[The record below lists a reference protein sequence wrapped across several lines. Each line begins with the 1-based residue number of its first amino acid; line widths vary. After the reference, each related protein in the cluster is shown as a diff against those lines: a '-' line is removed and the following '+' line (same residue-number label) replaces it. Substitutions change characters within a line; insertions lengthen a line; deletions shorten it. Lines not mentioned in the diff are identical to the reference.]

1 MTGVFDPSYEEL
13 PLELPIFPLAGALL
27 LPHSKLPLNVFE
39 PRYLN
44 LTTAALQGSRLIG
57 MIQPKEENGGTQPL
71 VYNTGCAG
79 RITAFSETADGR
91 YLITLDGISRF
102 NIAEELP
109 IKEGYRSVI
118 PDWGPYKTDLI
129 EEKSEGID
137 RSRLLDTL
145 KNYFRSN
152 QIDADWA
159 AIKETPSDRLINALA
174 MMCPFQPSEKQALLE
189 ANTFYARADVL
200 VALLEMSLSTSGD
213 LNVLHKN

>member
-1 MTGVFDPSYEEL
+1 M
-13 PLELPIFPLAGALL
+13 
-27 LPHSKLPLNVFE
+27 
-39 PRYLN
+39 
-44 LTTAALQGSRLIG
+44 
-57 MIQPKEENGGTQPL
+57 
-71 VYNTGCAG
+71 
-79 RITAFSETADGR
+79 
-91 YLITLDGISRF
+91 
-102 NIAEELP
+102 
-109 IKEGYRSVI
+109 I